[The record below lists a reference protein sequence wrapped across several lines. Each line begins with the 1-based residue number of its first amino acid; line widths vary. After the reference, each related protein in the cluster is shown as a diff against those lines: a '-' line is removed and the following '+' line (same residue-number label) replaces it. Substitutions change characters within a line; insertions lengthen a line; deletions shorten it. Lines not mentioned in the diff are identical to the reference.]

1 VEPPPEVE
9 LELEPE
15 LLLEELSLEEPPE
28 FEDDEPFDVEVL
40 VGGGTLTEPAACEP
54 IDVAIPTI
62 PLTLL
67 TRVVAVAVFEV
78 VAFWEPFPAHGL
90 EPGGNCAFI

>member
-9 LELEPE
+9 LEPEPE
-15 LLLEELSLEEPPE
+15 LLLEELSLEELPE
-28 FEDDEPFDVEVL
+28 LEDDEPFEDEVL
-40 VGGGTLTEPAACEP
+40 VGGGTFTEPAACEP
-54 IDVAIPTI
+54 IEVAIPTI

-67 TRVVAVAVFEV
+67 TRLVVVVVFEV
-78 VAFWEPFPAHGL
+78 VAFWEPFPAQGL